1 MKKYKVFI
9 LFAWIHCFVYISN
22 GVATRV
28 YIHLVFII
36 FVLES
41 MVLQVVQV
49 ELLLVVLLLVGFSDA
64 IMYDGALILF
74 KYCYCMCLHDTMSKT

>member
-1 MKKYKVFI
+1 MFI
-9 LFAWIHCFVYISN
+9 LVAWIYYFVYISN
-22 GVATRV
+22 DVVRWG

-49 ELLLVVLLLVGFSDA
+49 ELLLVVFLL
-64 IMYDGALILF
+64 IKILF
-74 KYCYCMCLHDTMSKT
+74 KYEDHFGYCL

>member
-1 MKKYKVFI
+1 MFI
-9 LFAWIHCFVYISN
+9 LVAWIHCFVYISN
-22 GVATRV
+22 GVVTRG

-49 ELLLVVLLLVGFSDA
+49 HIVTVLLP
-64 IMYDGALILF
+64 
-74 KYCYCMCLHDTMSKT
+74 KTFY